1 MPDRSTRLMRSW
13 RATAILATCVFA
25 LAGCD
30 KKDQAT
36 SAPRSQVVARIG
48 DEVVTTQELENEFRF
63 ANVAPDRQKDPAIV
77 KQILGELVLRKYLAQ
92 RAIQAKLD
100 REPNVLLDLL
110 RARDQVLAT
119 AAIARTAGAKPISQ
133 PEVDEY
139 MRVNSQK
146 FADRKMLTSE
156 QIAFALGPNSQT
168 IVDDSKDAKS
178 LDEIDQKLTALDV
191 PHSRSTGM
199 LNSGD
204 MPAELFKLIQ
214 GRRDDSVFFVRSGS
228 NGVFFVIKGEEAR
241 PFTGEAAA
249 NAARQMLRSER
260 LKAETGMASISA
272 GLEAKYEGE
281 YAKIMGKT
289 VDPATGAGK

>member
-1 MPDRSTRLMRSW
+1 MPDRSTCLVRTW
-13 RATAILATCVFA
+13 RTTAILATCVLA
-25 LAGCD
+25 LAGCG
-30 KKDQAT
+30 KKDEAT
-36 SAPRSQVVARIG
+36 AVSRSQVVARVG
-48 DEVVTTQELENEFRF
+48 DDVVTTQELENEFRL
-63 ANVAPDRQKDPAIV
+63 ANVAPDKQKDPAIV
-77 KQILGELVLRKYLAQ
+77 KQILNEMVLRKYLAQ
-92 RAIQAKLD
+92 QAIQAKLD

-119 AAIARTAGAKPISQ
+119 AIIARRAGNKPASQ
-133 PEVDEY
+133 VEVDEY
-139 MRVNSQK
+139 MRNNSQK
-146 FADRKMLTSE
+146 FAGREILTSE
-156 QIAFALGPNSQT
+156 QIAFAFGPNSQT
-168 IVDDSKDAKS
+168 VVDDSKDAKS
-178 LDEIDQKLTALDV
+178 LDEIDQKLTALGV

-249 NAARQMLRSER
+249 NAARLALRSDR
-260 LKAETGMASISA
+260 LKAEAGMASVSA